1 MLTSCTLPWTKST
14 SSELNSTI
22 SGTIVVENDRDDSA
36 FHEPEYSNPASF
48 ESHDSS
54 GDRSG
59 SSGSGCSPDY
69 QNQLMIQR
77 QMKRMG
83 IHENNDFNIRGDP
96 DPDFIPDYEE
106 VDPVQVEQLRR
117 ALKRNSFHKEVVNTT
132 FSSSFG
138 VMRNEKN
145 ADNSSTNKER
155 IMQALIYCIHK
166 VCLKSRKNNAQITKI
181 LYFIFHKNRVFM
193 ESKFNVTFYRLHK

>member
-22 SGTIVVENDRDDSA
+22 SGTIVENDRDDSA

-83 IHENNDFNIRGDP
+83 IHEKNNDFIRDEN
-96 DPDFIPDYEE
+96 DFIPDYEE

-166 VCLKSRKNNAQITKI
+166 V
-181 LYFIFHKNRVFM
+181 RV
-193 ESKFNVTFYRLHK
+193 

>member
-1 MLTSCTLPWTKST
+1 
-14 SSELNSTI
+14 
-22 SGTIVVENDRDDSA
+22 
-36 FHEPEYSNPASF
+36 
-48 ESHDSS
+48 
-54 GDRSG
+54 
-59 SSGSGCSPDY
+59 
-69 QNQLMIQR
+69 MIQR

-83 IHENNDFNIRGDP
+83 IHEKNNDFIRDEN
-96 DPDFIPDYEE
+96 DFIPDYEE

-166 VCLKSRKNNAQITKI
+166 V
-181 LYFIFHKNRVFM
+181 RV
-193 ESKFNVTFYRLHK
+193 